1 MKLGAPLTVSA
12 QPSLA
17 ARIDACKKAGF
28 ERVQLNLSTKP
39 DALTGEALK
48 QCADAG
54 LDVVAIGC
62 YGNPLQPSART
73 GPDNGN
79 EEGGGGGGVCAE
91 DLFALV
97 EMLPARAQPWNVV
110 MWSGT
115 LSGQQVTTPHP
126 GNTSPGAARE
136 LNFFARRASAA
147 CSAKNARLLL
157 KPHHAHVLNNA
168 VACVDFFETLN
179 NPRIGVVI
187 DVCNFLTPRNF
198 HEREKAIV
206 DTIKLLAPYAG
217 LATLKDARIE
227 NFAVGY
233 TSPGQGQVGYA
244 GLLRELQRRCPGLPW
259 LIECPESEHQ
269 LRHARA
275 FVELQARLANVG

>member
-12 QPSLA
+12 QPSVA
-17 ARIDACKKAGF
+17 SRIDACEKAGF
-28 ERVQLNLSTKP
+28 DCVQVNLSAAP
-39 DALTGEALK
+39 SSETGDVLNRCM
-48 QCADAG
+48 QAG
-54 LDVVAIGC
+54 LEIVAIGC
-62 YGNPLQPSART
+62 YGNPLQPSARS
-73 GPDNGN
+73 GP
-79 EEGGGGGGVCAE
+79 GGEGVCAE
-91 DLFALV
+91 DVFALLDY
-97 EMLPARAQPWNVV
+97 LPPRDQPWNIVV
-110 MWSGT
+110 WSGT

-147 CSAKNARLLL
+147 FSAKNARLLF
-157 KPHHAHVLNNA
+157 KPHNAHVLNTA
-168 VACVDFFETLN
+168 EACADFFGELN
-179 NPRIGVVI
+179 NPRVGVVI

-198 HEREKAIV
+198 HEREKNIV

-244 GLLRELQRRCPGLPW
+244 GLLRELQRRCRNVPW
-259 LIECPESEHQ
+259 LIECPESETQ

-275 FVELQARLANVG
+275 YVELQARLANVT